1 MLKSQKNTI
10 SNGSLPVII
19 IEDDATTL
27 EMLRA
32 ILQSNG
38 LHPVPFA
45 TGREALGYIRN
56 HEQIGALLIDLS
68 LPDMN
73 GVELLREAKKLRNCV
88 PGFILT
94 ASNDAMSAVTAMKA
108 GATDYFTKPFDALN
122 LVATLQAALALRPG
136 QAEHYKETANFDDRW
151 KAPRM
156 KAAVCD
162 ARRAALSYTPVVICG
177 PISTGKDALAR
188 FIHQSSANP
197 RKRFHEIDLAETT
210 EELVET
216 ALFGCESSP
225 AESRKNA
232 SRGYLVKPSG
242 GTLHLKN
249 LEKLGRRLQARLL
262 EWMDRSISAGTG
274 GSGPRLVCSTTA
286 DMDELM
292 GFGMFRRDL
301 WFRLAVTL
309 IKVPSL
315 AQRSED
321 IPVLCQDILTS
332 ICVKGK
338 LRRPQLTRATVE
350 TLMDYPWPYNLME
363 LHNVL
368 SHAVANTSDG
378 VISPANLPRFIDPGE
393 EPAGTVRISDLS
405 LTSIDEI
412 TKATLRATLDACNG
426 NRRRAAQRLKVS
438 LRTIYYMIK
447 RYDLA

>member
-108 GATDYFTKPFDALN
+108 GATDYFTKPFDALT
-122 LVATLQAALALRPG
+122 LVATLQAALALRPLQSG
-136 QAEHYKETANFDDRW
+136 QYKETLNFDDRW

-156 KAAVCD
+156 RGAVCD
-162 ARRAALSYTPVVICG
+162 ARQAALSNTPVVICG

-197 RKRFHEIDLAETT
+197 RKRFHEIDLAETP
-210 EELVET
+210 EESVET
-216 ALFGCESSP
+216 ALFGTGPSPSESGI
-225 AESRKNA
+225 AA
-232 SRGYLVKPSG
+232 SRGHLAKSKG
-242 GTLHLKN
+242 ETLYLKN
-249 LEKLGRRLQARLL
+249 LEKLGRRAQARLL
-262 EWMDRSISAGTG
+262 EWLGRDVPAAAG
-274 GSGPRLVCSTTA
+274 GSAPRLVCSTTA
-286 DMDELM
+286 DMEELM
-292 GFGMFRRDL
+292 GMGMFRRDL

-321 IPVLCQDILTS
+321 IPMLCQDILTS

-393 EPAGTVRISDLS
+393 EPAGTIRIGDLS
-405 LTSIDEI
+405 LSSIDEI